1 MEIKSN
7 STLRR
12 GGGGAK
18 RATRTLNPM
27 TVYDYALRC
36 AIRACI
42 EQSGPQPTTKEPK
55 KERQS
60 VHIGV
65 GDVFGS
71 ITDKFMDEG
80 KPDKLT
86 KEIVRGLLRR
96 VDDISKGKDIS
107 KTEFQDK
114 RFLSVVNQV
123 QKVLQQHRYKPTGTV
138 NDLVIIFLKTSEV
151 ELKRANPNPAIWYE
165 ELNRYIAR
173 FAELVIV
180 TVQEDAPSAATP
192 ELMEKLNGFVGP
204 SKAGRRNSEKKQPPG
219 SPSSP
224 LPSGSL
230 EALENFPMVKTVQ
243 HLFQV
248 DDVEH
253 RRKLRELQLICTESA
268 LLLDLKKCINNVH
281 TNQPY
286 PGRREDF
293 SGQQIYDNWQKRE
306 LKQLTELMK
315 TLMLM
320 NPKLSLGAG
329 SETDVGS
336 SNLLAKGGI
345 RRQTSNSDNRNSI
358 YSTLED
364 MPSSARTESLQSPFT
379 YVPNDPRS
387 FFRLLMNMCIDYDTN
402 VTPDAERA
410 KTSVISQQSDEL
422 LRECWKTWRL
432 STPYRAVLYLELIKN
447 RFEGGELDFDDIKD
461 ATRALDKAIKE
472 NDVSTWA
479 INDREYLIRAFEGLN
494 QTLLHDLADALSE
507 YWKISPEWVGDLVGM
522 LDKIYENPAYLE
534 DHADPLQEFVRLE
547 ETIEGAAVERWRYIE
562 NASNKPE
569 NDALTNLLA
578 MADKLQK
585 ELVSL
590 SKRKFKTPIK
600 DILSIPGIVMAR
612 QMPYFA
618 LEIDNWA
625 FSKEA
630 QTASIEVT
638 FEFYQKV
645 LSLKRLYDQHGPKKK
660 TSLFKVESW
669 FLQHVRRWLA
679 TTSSATLGWVENA
692 IKQDQ
697 FESINET
704 AMHSSSIVDLFSMF
718 HQAVD
723 FVQSL
728 QWPNDLQHCRFL
740 TALSKVFGIAI
751 EDYTYILEDMIT
763 EDMRPRV
770 EHTPEAAASTSFLDR
785 ARYQIYGGR
794 GIAKDE
800 GVPSDF
806 TSQLCV
812 KVNDIEAARGRLD
825 RLYQIMEVDEIA
837 EMMREFGSPVVEKT
851 DKNNYLYS
859 IKILRAEDLQPLD
872 NNGLSDPYVVLEINN
887 KQITRT
893 RTVYETLNPRWDQIF
908 DVWLN
913 EKAVDVLAVVYDEDM
928 IGANEECGLVW
939 FKLSPEYFDDYQ
951 THELV
956 LNLHPQGKLVL
967 RVSME
972 GEKDDI
978 QFWFGKAF
986 RTLKRAENDAGGLI
1000 VDRMNR
1006 FMRQCLSR
1014 RILDRVLGRDR
1025 SFFSAFNR
1033 ATKQLEPSLQ
1043 DCEDAIAPLLDYL
1056 EKNLHILND
1065 HLSEANMQMVVL
1077 RVWKEI
1083 LIILEGVLLP
1093 PLSEQP
1099 SEMKPLDDYEIHVVF
1114 KWLEL
1119 LKILFNGGEGG
1130 DAVPIDKLENSQ
1142 YYALLAINAAYN
1154 VDTETLIQNYH
1165 DVLKNQVEMKMQG
1178 GRKADR
1184 SKTVYHSKHTVRRRK
1199 TERKSVSLDMPNSET
1214 ILRILR
1220 MRPGKHVQSFLHGEF
1235 EKRKNPNFQQAA
1247 HGQSQSQTGEEGIT
1261 LPIAPEY
1268 PGTPSEETTLPM

>member
-1 MEIKSN
+1 MEIKST

-18 RATRTLNPM
+18 RATRTLNPSN
-27 TVYDYALRC
+27 VYDYALRC
-36 AIRACI
+36 AIRACL
-42 EQSGPQPTTKEPK
+42 EQSGPQPTVKEPK

-71 ITDKFMDEG
+71 ITDKFGEES

-86 KEIVRGLLRR
+86 KEIVRGLMRR
-96 VDDISKGKDIS
+96 VDDISNAKDTS
-107 KTEFQDK
+107 KTEYQDK
-114 RFLSVVNQV
+114 RFLTVIGQF

-165 ELNRYIAR
+165 ELNRYIAI
-173 FAELVIV
+173 FAELVIQ
-180 TVQEDAPSAATP
+180 TVQEDVPSAATP

-204 SKAGRRNSEKKQPPG
+204 AKSGRRAPEKKQPSG
-219 SPSSP
+219 APSSP
-224 LPSGSL
+224 LPSGSV

-243 HLFQV
+243 NLFQM
-248 DDVEH
+248 DDAEH
-253 RRKLRELQLICTESA
+253 RKKLRELQPICTESA
-268 LLLDLKKCINNVH
+268 LLLDLKKCVNNVH
-281 TNQPY
+281 TNQPF

-293 SGQQIYDNWQKRE
+293 PSQQMYDNWQKRE
-306 LKQLTELMK
+306 LKQLNELMK

-336 SNLLAKGGI
+336 SNLLAKGPT
-345 RRQTSNSDNRNSI
+345 RRQGSLTDANRTSI
-358 YSTLED
+358 YNIQED
-364 MPSSARTESLQSPFT
+364 VPQPTPRTESLQSPFT

-387 FFRLLMNMCIDYDTN
+387 FFRLLMNMCIDYDTK

-410 KTSVISQQSDEL
+410 KTSVLSQQSDEL

-432 STPYRAVLYLELIKN
+432 TSPYRAVLYLELVKT
-447 RFEGGELDFDDIKD
+447 RFELGELGFEDIRD
-461 ATRALDKAIKE
+461 ATRALDKSIKE
-472 NDVSTWA
+472 NDVNSWA
-479 INDREYLIRAFEGLN
+479 INDRESLIRAFEGLN
-494 QTLLHDLADALSE
+494 QTLLHSLADALSE
-507 YWKISPEWVGDLVGM
+507 YWKISPEWVADLVGM
-522 LDKIYENPAYLE
+522 LDKIYENTAYIE
-534 DHADPLQEFVRLE
+534 DHADPLQEFILLE

-562 NASNKPE
+562 KVSNNPE
-569 NDALTNLLA
+569 NDDLTNLLT

-590 SKRKFKTPIK
+590 SKKKFKTPIK
-600 DILSIPGIVMAR
+600 GILSIPGIVMSR

-630 QTASIEVT
+630 SSASIDVT

-645 LSLKRLYDQHGPKKK
+645 LSLKRLYDQHGPKKQ

-669 FLQHVRRWLA
+669 FLQHVRRWLS
-679 TTSSATLGWVENA
+679 TTSAATLEWVENA
-692 IKQDQ
+692 IKEDH
-697 FESINET
+697 FESINEN

-740 TALSKVFGIAI
+740 TALSKVIGVAI
-751 EDYTYILEDMIT
+751 EEYTYTLEDMIT
-763 EDMRPRV
+763 EDVNPRI
-770 EHTPEAAASTSFLDR
+770 EHTPEVAANTSFLDR
-785 ARYQIYGGR
+785 ARFQLYGAR
-794 GIAKDE
+794 GTAKDE
-800 GVPSDF
+800 GVPPDF
-806 TSQLCV
+806 TSELCV

-825 RLYQIMEVDEIA
+825 RLYQIMEVDDIA
-837 EMMREFGSPVVEKT
+837 EIMREFGSPIVEKT
-851 DKNNYLYS
+851 ENNNFLYS
-859 IKILRAEDLQPLD
+859 IKIVRAEDLQPLD
-872 NNGLSDPYVVLEINN
+872 KNGLSDPYVVLEING

-908 DVWLN
+908 DIWLT

-951 THELV
+951 SHELG
-956 LNLHPQGKLVL
+956 LNLHPQGKLIL

-986 RTLKRAENDAGGLI
+986 RTLKRAENDAAGLI
-1000 VDRMNR
+1000 VDRMGR
-1006 FMRQCLSR
+1006 YMRQCLSR

-1025 SFFSAFNR
+1025 SFFSSFNR
-1033 ATKQLEPSLQ
+1033 ATKQADITLQ
-1043 DCEDAIAPLLDYL
+1043 ECEDAIAPLLDYL
-1056 EKNLHILND
+1056 EKNLHVLNN
-1065 HLSEANMQMVVL
+1065 HLSEANMQMVL
-1077 RVWKEI
+1077 HRVWKEI
-1083 LIILEGVLLP
+1083 LLTLECVLLP

-1119 LKILFNGGEGG
+1119 LKILFNGGEDG
-1130 DAVPIDKLENSQ
+1130 DAMPIERLETSQ

-1154 VDTETLIQNYH
+1154 VDTETLIQDYH
-1165 DVLKNQVEMKMQG
+1165 TVLKNQVEMKMRG

-1199 TERKSVSLDMPNSET
+1199 TDRKSVSMDMPSSEA

-1220 MRPGKHVQSFLHGEF
+1220 MRPGKNVQSFLHAEF
-1235 EKRKNPNFQQAA
+1235 EKRKNPPNAQQVAA
-1247 HGQSQSQTGEEGIT
+1247 AAENGEI
-1261 LPIAPEY
+1261 LPIEPEY